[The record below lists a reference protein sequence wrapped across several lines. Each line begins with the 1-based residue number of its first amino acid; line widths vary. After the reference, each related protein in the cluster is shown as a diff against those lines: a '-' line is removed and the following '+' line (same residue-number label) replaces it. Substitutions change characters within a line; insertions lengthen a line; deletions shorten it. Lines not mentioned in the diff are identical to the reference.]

1 MGFNVILLFT
11 GHSTSICLS
20 IVLTMFSL
28 IILGSKMPLG
38 VFSQENLYE
47 AFIFGLTICEFK
59 LTYSIIFPYCIV
71 LEYLLNMSSVH
82 GAF

>member
-1 MGFNVILLFT
+1 MVFNVILLFT
-11 GHSTSICLS
+11 GHSASICLP

-47 AFIFGLTICEFK
+47 AFIFELTICELK
-59 LTYSIIFPYCIV
+59 LNYIYFIV
-71 LEYLLNMSSVH
+71 FDYFVIVEYFLI
-82 GAF
+82 